1 MYEILNEPVPLWLT
15 LFGMFT
21 VFATTLLLQWAER
34 MRKRQR

>member
-1 MYEILNEPVPLWLT
+1 MYEILNEPIPLWLA

-34 MRKRQR
+34 MRRRPR